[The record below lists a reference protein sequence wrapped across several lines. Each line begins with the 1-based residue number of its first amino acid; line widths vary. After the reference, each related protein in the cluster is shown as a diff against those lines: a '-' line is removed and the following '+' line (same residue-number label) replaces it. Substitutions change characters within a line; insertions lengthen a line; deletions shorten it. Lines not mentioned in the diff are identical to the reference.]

1 MANCQVAIA
10 SWEVKTVERQA
21 EFTGILQGPIRS
33 TESAH
38 LTRVAAIMY
47 RLPAASLS
55 SHKLLH
61 GVALT
66 LQMCVFKLARRF
78 VSRKDNVP

>member
-1 MANCQVAIA
+1 MG
-10 SWEVKTVERQA
+10 SEGDGTVHGNYRHLTGARPVA
-21 EFTGILQGPIRS
+21 EF
-33 TESAH
+33 AH
-38 LTRVAAIMY
+38 LAQVLAAKPE
-47 RLPAASLS
+47 LPAAGLS

-78 VSRKDNVP
+78 VSRKENVP

>member
-1 MANCQVAIA
+1 MGSEGDGTAGGNYRHLTGASTVA
-10 SWEVKTVERQA
+10 
-21 EFTGILQGPIRS
+21 
-33 TESAH
+33 ESAH
-38 LTRVAAIMY
+38 LAQVPAAKPE
-47 RLPAASLS
+47 LPAAGLS

-78 VSRKDNVP
+78 VSRKENVP